1 MYIYVLCNYFF
12 DMKYFFNMKYLK
24 MLIERRL
31 VYSILNISYMYFEKF
46 EKYEMFISLS

>member
-12 DMKYFFNMKYLK
+12 DMKYLK